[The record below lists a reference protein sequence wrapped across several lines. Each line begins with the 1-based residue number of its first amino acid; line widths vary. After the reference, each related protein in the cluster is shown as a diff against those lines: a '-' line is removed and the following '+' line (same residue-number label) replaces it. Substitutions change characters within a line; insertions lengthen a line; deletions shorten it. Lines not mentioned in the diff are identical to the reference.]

1 MDASV
6 WNSAWLDPA
15 LVTVLLLNFL
25 LLGATRLKPV
35 VYAIA
40 AQGIVLGLTLPIV
53 HPQGELRGALL
64 TGATILLRGIFIP
77 RMLFFAMRRA
87 DVRWQIEPVIGSIP
101 SLLVGVAGAV
111 MALGFAQHLPLI
123 SAHTNN
129 LVVPTSLA
137 TVFTGF
143 VILVTRYKAINLV
156 LGYMVLENGIFIF
169 GLLLVEALPF
179 LVELGVLLDLFVG
192 VFLMGIVIHHVARE
206 VHSTGPESL
215 PALRE

>member
-1 MDASV
+1 MPTAA

-40 AQGIVLGLTLPIV
+40 AQGIVLGLMLPIV
-53 HPQGELRGALL
+53 HHSAEPHGALL
-64 TGATILLRGIFIP
+64 AGATILLRGIFIP

-87 DVRWQIEPVIGSIP
+87 DVRWQVESAIGSIP
-101 SLLVGVAGAV
+101 SLLIGAAGTAA
-111 MALGFAQHLPLI
+111 ALNLAGRLPLNP
-123 SAHTNN
+123 AHTNN
-129 LVVPTSLA
+129 LVVPAALS
-137 TVFTGF
+137 TVLTAFI
-143 VILVTRYKAINLV
+143 ILVTRYKAINLV

-169 GLLLVEALPF
+169 GLLLVEAMPF
-179 LVELGVLLDLFVG
+179 LVEIGVLLDLFVG

-206 VHSTGPESL
+206 VNSTGPESL